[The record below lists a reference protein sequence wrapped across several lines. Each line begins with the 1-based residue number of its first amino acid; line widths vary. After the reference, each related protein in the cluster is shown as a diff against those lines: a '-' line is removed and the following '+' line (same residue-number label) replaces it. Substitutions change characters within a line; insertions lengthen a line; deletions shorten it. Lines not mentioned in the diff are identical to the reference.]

1 NQVIKKLDLSQPFG
15 KTATTVTQALSVAE
29 EVGYPL
35 LIRPSYVLGGRAMEI
50 VTNRQDLSDYMKRAV
65 KVSLKHPVLIDSYL
79 TGREAE
85 IDLLSDGQTIIVP
98 GIMEHIER
106 AGVHSGDSMSVYPSQ
121 YLDQNVQEQMLD
133 AAFKLAKELHTI
145 GLMNVQFVI
154 HEQQAYVIE
163 VNPRASR
170 TLPFISK
177 ATDLPLAQLATRV
190 ML

>member
-1 NQVIKKLDLSQPFG
+1 
-15 KTATTVTQALSVAE
+15 
-29 EVGYPL
+29 
-35 LIRPSYVLGGRAMEI
+35 
-50 VTNRQDLSDYMKRAV
+50 
-65 KVSLKHPVLIDSYL
+65 
-79 TGREAE
+79 
-85 IDLLSDGQTIIVP
+85 
-98 GIMEHIER
+98 IMEHIER